1 MLESFSYSM
10 AQLRE
15 KFLEAGSA
23 GEIPAQDHCIREIAQ
38 NGFELGLA
46 TAKSGRADQNLF
58 LLRVAVK

>member
-38 NGFELGLA
+38 NGFELEHGEKLA
-46 TAKSGRADQNLF
+46 QDLD
-58 LLRVAVK
+58 